1 MSDFITEDQRL
12 VILRSLADY
21 NGELGE
27 SVLQDCLD
35 DYGHRVSR
43 DTVHIHI
50 AWLAEQGLVRK
61 RTLVNGYFIAELT
74 GRGQDVA
81 EGRATVPG
89 VKKPRA
95 RG

>member
-43 DTVHIHI
+43 DTV
-50 AWLAEQGLVRK
+50 EQGLVRK

>member
-1 MSDFITEDQRL
+1 MDDILTEDQRL
-12 VILRSLADY
+12 VLLRSLADY
-21 NGELGE
+21 NGNLGE

-35 DYGHRVSR
+35 AYGHKVSR
-43 DTVHIHI
+43 DRVRVHLF
-50 AWLAEQGLVRK
+50 WLTEQQLIK
-61 RTLVNGYFIAELT
+61 LHTLTNGYYIAELT

-95 RG
+95 R

>member
-35 DYGHRVSR
+35 DYVTACPATPFILILPGLPSRGWCVS
-43 DTVHIHI
+43 
-50 AWLAEQGLVRK
+50 
-61 RTLVNGYFIAELT
+61 
-74 GRGQDVA
+74 
-81 EGRATVPG
+81 
-89 VKKPRA
+89 A
-95 RG
+95 RSLMVISSLN

>member
-27 SVLQDCLD
+27 SVRHDGLD
-35 DYGHRVSR
+35 DYAH
-43 DTVHIHI
+43 
-50 AWLAEQGLVRK
+50 
-61 RTLVNGYFIAELT
+61 
-74 GRGQDVA
+74 
-81 EGRATVPG
+81 PG
-89 VKKPRA
+89 A

>member
-43 DTVHIHI
+43 YTVHTHI

-81 EGRATVPG
+81 EGRASVPG

>member
-1 MSDFITEDQRL
+1 MSNFITEDQRL

-35 DYGHRVSR
+35 DYGHKVPR
-43 DTVHIHI
+43 DTVHTHI
-50 AWLAEQGLVRK
+50 AWLAEQGLVRL
-61 RTLVNGYFIAELT
+61 RILINGYYIAELT

-81 EGRATVPG
+81 EGRSTAPG

-95 RG
+95 RD